1 MIGLNPCKI
10 IEIQTSKE
18 NVPDTSRFSTIFH
31 RFTSL
36 KLSNFSKTWN
46 YKVFISKKKR
56 CVLVM
61 KPKLNIWYT
70 NAKGRQSANFYAQ
83 MLPPSNVEA
92 TREEANTP

>member
-1 MIGLNPCKI
+1 
-10 IEIQTSKE
+10 
-18 NVPDTSRFSTIFH
+18 
-31 RFTSL
+31 
-36 KLSNFSKTWN
+36 
-46 YKVFISKKKR
+46 
-56 CVLVM
+56 M